1 MDSNTQMWNLACR
14 TSKKYHNGEKNLYV
28 YEFHQKISEIVNAVT
43 KIPRVVKKQTNNSF
57 LIFAGRSFF

>member
-1 MDSNTQMWNLACR
+1 MWNLACR

-57 LIFAGRSFF
+57 